1 MHQKNAK
8 KLIFGGVFR
17 IMVNNLC
24 QILVPLNRLTE
35 PLRELSQKGVN
46 FDWTETCDKSFI
58 KLCSV

>member
-1 MHQKNAK
+1 M
-8 KLIFGGVFR
+8 L
-17 IMVNNLC
+17 NNLC

-46 FDWTETCDKSFI
+46 FDWTKTYDKAFI